1 MTANDHVAPAPRVP
15 HRPAN
20 PAPPAPLHGWPG
32 GCRGAMFLS
41 FDVDAEAAWT
51 SKDPAHAARL
61 VTMSYGGYEARV
73 GVPKLLDLLRQQQL
87 RATFFIA
94 GWSIEA
100 HPAMGE
106 MILRAGHEV
115 AHHGFYHLL
124 PDPGDPAIEDE
135 LERGFETLRRRLGV
149 TPHGYRALYGESC
162 EELRSSLA
170 RRGFL
175 YSSSWRDDV
184 RPYRQVLAD
193 GAPGVIELPVT
204 MSYDDWMFGLSNRFS
219 PRSIF
224 PREHVLS
231 IWRDELDETL
241 EWGGMVTTVLHP
253 QVSGRPMRLRL
264 LREFLS
270 YARTLPDLW
279 IATGEEIALHFQ
291 ACEAANVAEMVRAR
305 AAGRRRRY
313 ADPQRRLGNRLGR
326 ARAAPCLLEGR

>member
-1 MTANDHVAPAPRVP
+1 MPAHSTPWVP
-15 HRPAN
+15 LSPAN
-20 PAPPAPLHGWPG
+20 PAPPAPRFAWPERQ
-32 GCRGAMFLS
+32 RGAMFLS

-73 GVPKLLDLLRQQQL
+73 GVPKLLELLRQEQL
-87 RATFFIA
+87 RATFFIT
-94 GWSIEA
+94 GWSVEA
-100 HPAMGE
+100 HPAMAAA
-106 MILRAGHEV
+106 ILRDGHEI

-124 PDPGDPAIEDE
+124 PDPGDPAIADE
-135 LERGFETLRRRLGV
+135 LEQGLETLRRRLGV
-149 TPHGYRALYGESC
+149 TPLGYRAPYGESC

-193 GAPGVIELPVT
+193 GSSGVIELPVT
-204 MSYDDWMFGLSNRFS
+204 MSYDDWQFGLSNRFS
-219 PRSIF
+219 PRPLF

-231 IWRDELDETL
+231 LWKDELDETL

-270 YARTLPDLW
+270 YARAIPDLW
-279 IATGEEIALHFQ
+279 IATGEEIARHFERS
-291 ACEAANVAEMVRAR
+291 EAIAVAEAPAAPGRVETT
-305 AAGRRRRY
+305 AAGST
-313 ADPQRRLGNRLGR
+313 
-326 ARAAPCLLEGR
+326 AR